1 MRKILF
7 LLPLLASCLPEFM
20 NAQNNEVENNHHF
33 HLETNMVLGTR
44 NNQLLPFSCAISPV
58 YQINQIVSVSL
69 TAQGQYFLPKEGL
82 TKDYNYNF
90 GLGGGIGVKLFTLN
104 YKEPSLIEARVS
116 YLSSVS
122 NKDFKNNKYDVG
134 LYWRP
139 QCQGHSLVPVVG
151 VGYTITDFSSFDT
164 TKGLYCSFGLRF

>member
-1 MRKILF
+1 MKQLLYF
-7 LLPLLASCLPEFM
+7 LLIALMCVTESLS
-20 NAQNNEVENNHHF
+20 AQTTDVDNNR
-33 HLETNMVLGTR
+33 HLFIETNVVLGTR

-151 VGYTITDFSSFDT
+151 VGYTITDFSNFDT